1 MIGHAPSAPY
11 PQRRS
16 YIGALVLALGA
27 CRASDPVGVEPT
39 VSSAHARPDRA
50 WASHTNQARSSDARA
65 PLTLTQVVQLALA
78 KNPDREAASA
88 RVAAASAAL
97 ARAETAYWPTVGVQG
112 SWIRSDAPSSYLF
125 KHIDGHGLPAGAD
138 FNDPGWFGATELAVA
153 ARWNLWNG
161 GRDELAARA
170 ASSEHDARVGELR
183 AVDEQ
188 LAAHAVLAV
197 VDARVARE
205 LASAAAS
212 SIATVE
218 AQLDETR
225 ARVERGAA
233 LRSDVLS
240 LEVRLAEARESL
252 LRSELGEKLALAALR
267 RLLSFEPDE
276 PLELAQDVSAPTRE
290 PGTIG
295 EALAQAYERRPELES
310 ARRAADAA
318 RLRARGASRAW
329 LPRLDLEARG
339 WADDLDSGADFDD
352 PNYQLGLTLG
362 FDVFDGGARS
372 AARREADAWARALEH
387 ADASTKRA
395 IEFDVQQAWLAL
407 EEARARLAVT
417 RAALAASEE
426 TLELVGKQF
435 QAGSVVVTRFLEAE
449 SARTQAKSS
458 RVRAELDVER
468 ARLELA
474 RARGALI
481 AELHG
486 EWR

>member
-1 MIGHAPSAPY
+1 MTGHASTSPF
-11 PQRRS
+11 PQRSS
-16 YIGALVLALGA
+16 YFVALVLALAA
-27 CRASDPVGVEPT
+27 CRASEPGHVAASSHSAPRAT
-39 VSSAHARPDRA
+39 TSSADL
-50 WASHTNQARSSDARA
+50 QAQHVTPRVAGA
-65 PLTLTQVVQLALA
+65 PLTLADVVELALA
-78 KNPDREAASA
+78 RNPDREAASA
-88 RVAAASAAL
+88 RVAAASAVL
-97 ARAETAYWPTVGVQG
+97 ARAEAAFWPTVGVQG
-112 SWIRSDAPSSYLF
+112 SWVRSDAPSSYLF
-125 KHIDGHGLPAGAD
+125 KHIDGHALPPGAD

-161 GRDELAARA
+161 GRDEATARA
-170 ASSEHDARVGELR
+170 ARSEHEARAGELR
-183 AVDEQ
+183 AIDEQ

-205 LASAAAS
+205 LASAAAA

-240 LEVRLAEARESL
+240 LEVRLAQARESV
-252 LRSELGEKLALAALR
+252 LRSEFGEKLALAALR
-267 RLLSFEPDE
+267 RLLSLDPEE
-276 PLELAQDVSAPTRE
+276 PLALATGVTASTQE
-290 PGTIG
+290 PATIQQ
-295 EALAQAYERRPELES
+295 ALAQAYEHRPELES
-310 ARRAADAA
+310 ARHAADAA
-318 RLRARGASRAW
+318 RLRARAAAKAW

-352 PNYQLGLTLG
+352 PNYQLGLSLG
-362 FDVFDGGARS
+362 FDVFDGGARA
-372 AARREADAWARALEH
+372 AARREADAWARALER
-387 ADASTKRA
+387 ADASAKRA

-407 EEARARLAVT
+407 EEARARLDVT

-458 RVRAELDVER
+458 RARAELDVER

-481 AELHG
+481 AELRG
-486 EWR
+486 ERR